1 MADNKQKNN
10 EKIQDA
16 PEKDESPLFEH
27 RKSVALTPENAR
39 FSRSTGGLISL
50 TLNTPESGEEFFE
63 RVVIVRS
70 FPITDPDQYISV
82 REPDTRTRGRGDEI
96 GLIEDI
102 NTFDHD
108 TVALLCEEL
117 DRRYFIPEIKHIF
130 SMKEKYGYFYTEAQ
144 TSAGKITF
152 VLNNPT
158 NNIRTLEDDRVII
171 TDTDGNCFCIPDP
184 KKLDRSSY
192 KIIEIYL

>member
-1 MADNKQKNN
+1 MADNKQNKIDAST
-10 EKIQDA
+10 EKEA
-16 PEKDESPLFEH
+16 SLFEH
-27 RKSVALTPENAR
+27 RKSVPLTPENAK

-63 RVVIVRS
+63 RVVVVRS
-70 FPITDPDQYISV
+70 FPITDPDQYISI

-96 GLIEDI
+96 GLIENI
-102 NTFDHD
+102 NDFDKD

-117 DRRYFIPEIKHIF
+117 DRRYFIPEIKHIY

-184 KKLDRSSY
+184 KKLDKSSY

>member
-1 MADNKQKNN
+1 MADNKQNKIDKA
-10 EKIQDA
+10 EK
-16 PEKDESPLFEH
+16 ESPLFEH
-27 RKSVALTPENAR
+27 RKSVPITPENAK

-50 TLNTPESGEEFFE
+50 TLTTPESGEEFFE

-70 FPITDPDQYISV
+70 FPITDPDQYISI

-96 GLIEDI
+96 GLIENI
-102 NTFDHD
+102 NDFDKE
-108 TVALLCEEL
+108 TVSLLDEEL
-117 DRRYFIPEIKHIF
+117 DRRYFIPEIKHIY

-184 KKLDRSSY
+184 KKLDKSSY